1 MKIYGKKVLVTGAGG
16 FIGSH
21 LAEKLVKLGS
31 EVTALVYYNPT
42 GKWGWLE
49 QSPDPIKREIKVV
62 LGDIRDYSLLE
73 KVIKKNE
80 VIFHLAS
87 LIGIPYSYVSP
98 DSYLNTNTKGTLN
111 LLLATKKYDIKRFVH
126 TSTSEVYGSALYTPI
141 DEKHPLQAQSPYA
154 ASKIAADKFVESFNK
169 SYNMPTCIIRP
180 FNTYGPRQSAR
191 AVIPNII
198 SQALTKEEIKLGSL
212 HPIRDFNFIDDTI
225 KAFIKIAEKDDA
237 IGETINIGYGI
248 GYSIEQL
255 SKKIFQIIG
264 KKKRLVFESERERPV
279 KSEVSKLIADNTKAK
294 QLLDWTPE
302 IHINKGLR
310 KTINWISKNL
320 EHYKI
325 NIYNI

>member
-1 MKIYGKKVLVTGAGG
+1 MKISGKKVLITGADG

-21 LAEKLVKLGS
+21 LTEKLVRLGA
-31 EVTALVYYNPT
+31 EVTALVYYNPI
-42 GKWGWLE
+42 GNWGWLE
-49 QSPDPIKREIKVV
+49 KSSESIKKELKVV

-73 KVIKKNE
+73 KIIKKIE

-98 DSYLNTNTKGTLN
+98 DSYLNTNIKGTLN
-111 LLLATKKYDIKRFVH
+111 LLLAARNHDIEKFVH

-169 SYNMPTCIIRP
+169 SFNIPTCIIRP

-191 AVIPNII
+191 AVIPTII
-198 SQALTKEEIKLGSL
+198 SQALTKEKIKLGSL
-212 HPIRDFNFIDDTI
+212 HPIRDFNFVDDITNG
-225 KAFIKIAEKDDA
+225 FIKIAEKDEA
-237 IGETINIGYGI
+237 IGETINIGSGT

-255 SKKIFQIIG
+255 LKKIFQIIG
-264 KKKRLVFESERERPV
+264 KKKKITFESERERPV

-294 QLLDWTPE
+294 QLLGWIPKINIDEGLKKTVDWM
-302 IHINKGLR
+302 
-310 KTINWISKNL
+310 SKNL
-320 EHYKI
+320 KYYKI